1 MNPQT
6 YAQMLQLQQQ
16 KGAPLTSQGQAPMQ
30 QQAPAEAPRYD
41 LNNPLSEGSMAAVNA
56 ARESMKGKSGKKPS
70 IFHNVLN
77 GILGTVKNAGLA
89 KLRGSNIGAE
99 RQLGHFYKTQEEEE
113 AQKAQENEKI
123 LQFLQTNE
131 IMKQKQAN
139 EIAMQNHKAA
149 QLSEQRR
156 HHDMQSRHQGAH
168 SDYYRAMAEKARTGG
183 YGEQEGLP
191 EGAVPYSQMTSQE
204 KSKMTTSLLDRINRP
219 KEDLKVLKKLDRINE
234 ISHQN
239 PHLATSLAMILT
251 PQHYEGSAFDTL
263 RIKLND
269 ALGGKQGKK
278 DRALLEEAE
287 KIYGDLVIKKVHGLA
302 GQRANMFLE
311 KQMKKSNPH
320 SGLTPDAA
328 QAIRDSMK
336 LEYDENLPEARIAR
350 KAYSG
355 RYGIP
360 EREHEYKEPKEA
372 VQQKA
377 FQDVSSL
384 SNEEKDALSRK
395 MGLIK

>member
-1 MNPQT
+1 
-6 YAQMLQLQQQ
+6 MLELQQQ
-16 KGAPLTSQGQAPMQ
+16 KGAPLTSQGQAPIQ
-30 QQAPAEAPRYD
+30 QQAPAGASRYD
-41 LNNPLSEGSMAAVNA
+41 SSNPLSEGSMAAVNA
-56 ARESMKGKSGKKPS
+56 ARKSMSGTANKKRGF
-70 IFHNVLN
+70 IEDMFRMMQM
-77 GILGTVKNAGLA
+77 AGVSG
-89 KLRGSNIGAE
+89 LRGSRTPSAQAFGNMLKTPDEEDEHLRVQEAARTAE
-99 RQLGHFYKTQEEEE
+99 NFKMM
-113 AQKAQENEKI
+113 
-123 LQFLQTNE
+123 QFLQ
-131 IMKQKQAN
+131 AN
-139 EIAMQNHKAA
+139 ENMRQKHSHSQAILN
-149 QLSEQRR
+149 EQRR
-156 HHDMQSRHQGAH
+156 HHDMQSKHQGAH
-168 SDYYRAMAEKARTGG
+168 SDYYRAMAEKARAGMGDFVGG
-183 YGEQEGLP
+183 DLP
-191 EGAVPYSQMTSQE
+191 EGAVPYS
-204 KSKMTTSLLDRINRP
+204 KMTPKERSDTSKNLLDRINRP

-251 PQHYEGSAFDTL
+251 PQHYEGGAFDTL

>member
-168 SDYYRAMAEKARTGG
+168 SDYYRAMAEKARAGG
-183 YGEQEGLP
+183 YGEQEVLP
-191 EGAVPYSQMTSQE
+191 EWGYSFKGMSPSERNLARKDMLERVHKPNEMKKARETLKEMQVIAGKFPHLSKSFAAVLSPEDSGGIANTVKRWAMNQE
-204 KSKMTTSLLDRINRP
+204 DTDAIAKF
-219 KEDLKVLKKLDRINE
+219 KKLR
-234 ISHQN
+234 S
-239 PHLATSLAMILT
+239 
-251 PQHYEGSAFDTL
+251 
-263 RIKLND
+263 
-269 ALGGKQGKK
+269 
-278 DRALLEEAE
+278 
-287 KIYGDLVIKKVHGLA
+287 DLVIHNTKALGA
-302 GQRANMFLE
+302 TRANMFLE
-311 KQMKKSNPH
+311 K
-320 SGLTPDAA
+320 T
-328 QAIRDSMK
+328 I
-336 LEYDENLPEARIAR
+336 
-350 KAYSG
+350 
-355 RYGIP
+355 
-360 EREHEYKEPKEA
+360 KEA
-372 VQQKA
+372 SPDYGMTPEVVDYMGKHFDKVYYEPA
-377 FQDVSSL
+377 MEDSKNVRRAIKGGFGALKPLIEEDAEAKGVSKSPMSSL
-384 SNEEKDALSRK
+384 SKEELLSIMNE
-395 MGLIK
+395 